1 MPPRM
6 FSVDPKD
13 PEGAILEEAAQV
25 ILEGGLVVVPT
36 ETFYALAGD
45 GLSAE
50 AVSRVLEAKG
60 RETSR
65 PTGLLIADEEMVALV
80 ATRIP
85 RAAFKLMNRFWPGP
99 LNLVLH
105 AKESLPLGV
114 VGDRMGVSVR
124 VPASLPALGLIR
136 LLNRPITAT
145 SANKTGGKPPQT
157 ADEAIEALGDV
168 LEIAIDAGKT
178 RGGEP
183 STMVDVRGKKPILL
197 RAGAIP
203 WEEIMACFA

>member
-13 PEGAILEEAAQV
+13 PEGTILDEAAQV

-80 ATRIP
+80 ARKIP
-85 RAAFKLMNRFWPGP
+85 RAAIKLMHRFWPGP
-99 LNLVLH
+99 LNLVFR
-105 AKESLPLGV
+105 AKQSLPLGV

-124 VPASLPALGLIR
+124 VPASLPALGLVR

-145 SANKTGGKPPQT
+145 SANRTGGKAPRT
-157 ADEAIEALGDV
+157 ADETIAALGDFV
-168 LEIAIDAGKT
+168 EIVIDAGKT

-183 STMVDVRGKKPILL
+183 STMVDVRGERPILL

-203 WEEIMACFA
+203 WEEVLDCFA